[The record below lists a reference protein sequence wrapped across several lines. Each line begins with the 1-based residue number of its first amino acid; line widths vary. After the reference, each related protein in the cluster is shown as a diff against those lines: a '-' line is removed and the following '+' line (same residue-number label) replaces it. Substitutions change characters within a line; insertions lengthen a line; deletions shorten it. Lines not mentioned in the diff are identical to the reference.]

1 MDQPQVHIDS
11 NPDTANETKR
21 SDRGKT
27 FRIRAVPITWDSNRL
42 ASFLRD
48 STDDTHPTVL
58 SLAPEIHG
66 RTQTATA
73 TFLRVPPLP
82 RGAKSWR
89 IPLPAGNQL
98 QNKRQKSIELDG
110 DFLGVTTLYHPPP
123 HEHQTDIVAISGIGG
138 HAFGSFKERGGDYM
152 WLRDGLAD
160 DLTTARIMI
169 YGYKSTIPNS
179 KSMQNL
185 ADLALSFYSSLESLI
200 GDEEPKPIVFIAHSL
215 GGLIVKKALS
225 ELAKSE
231 NEVHVRLIQ
240 AVHGLVFFGV
250 PNDGMDIKS
259 LIPMAGDGPNRSLIE
274 SLSSSNSDVLR
285 TLHQEFHDILGS
297 GRMILCFYETEL
309 SPTAQMD
316 ENGKWSMRG
325 PETVLVT
332 QASAINCRRW
342 ETGSAYI
349 CPISRNH
356 SDMVKFEEEDEE
368 YEKVRGR
375 IRNIVRKAKIHPPVY
390 NVRSRAI
397 YDDAYSSNPPLV
409 MRTNQFT
416 DTQDTPTQIHSG
428 VNEFDGRHTSQDL
441 SYTQK
446 QEDETHQAEKD
457 ACLRSLGFSRIDDR
471 YHAIDAAHPGTCEWL
486 FETPSFQRWWHR
498 DEIELNNGVLW
509 IKGKPGAGKSTLM
522 KHILHWC
529 ENPDHLKP
537 KLIIRY
543 FFNARGVSEEK
554 SVLGMLRSMVNQLL
568 TEDSTIFDN
577 FFQIFRQRDANKQDW
592 VWEVAPLTNF
602 ILELAKNKAARPMV
616 ILIDAL
622 DECDESDVRLVVD
635 FLENLSCHA
644 TYSGFELR
652 ICLSSRHYPNITMNK
667 MVQLIVETDQGHEN
681 DISTYIKAK
690 LRVQDDGVQEKVQKK
705 ADGIFMWTVLV
716 VSILNKEFD
725 QGSREI
731 LEKTLEDVPGDLEEV
746 FANLL
751 LEDGKADPETALMF
765 QWVLFS
771 QKLLK
776 PQELFLAT
784 QMGLSP
790 DSDGVWDNSKYTL
803 DYIKRRIVSIS
814 KGLIE
819 VRSGSNKDDDPYVQ
833 FIHLSVKDFLSRNN
847 RLQALDPTIGHE
859 PVRLSH
865 RRLWRICWDCINR
878 FHAQNADFSNEDP
891 YFEAKL
897 SSPFIKYAAS
907 YLFDHANW
915 GISDQQKSSG
925 GWFQN
930 PFKSRNQ
937 DASKEDLEKWLNEHK
952 SWYELWQR
960 SPRYQSGLK
969 FQLDVSEGIVYVFSA
984 GGYAQLLRPLLKRKS
999 IDVRAQSAYHGT
1011 PLHAASYFG
1020 HIDIA
1025 QILLGAGVNVNTQG
1039 GRYGSALQAA
1049 STGGNKDI
1057 VQLLLDAGADVK
1069 ARGGRYGGALQA
1081 ASFNGKRDIVQ
1092 LLLHA
1097 GADLNAVGDEYGTAL
1112 YSAAYSGHIDAALLL
1127 LDEGADVN
1135 TQGGKFGNAL
1145 QAASRKGAQDIV
1157 ELLLNVGADVNAQGG
1172 KYHTA
1177 LQAASIDETEIVKVL
1192 LDAGADANAQGG
1204 HYGNALQAA
1213 CYHGATEIVPLLLAA
1228 GADANAKGEFGTP
1241 LQAAAQYIR
1250 VVGAREMVKQLLL
1263 DAGAVQDA
1271 ASSRGKVGGRKKVKP
1286 LVLIK

>member
-1 MDQPQVHIDS
+1 MDPPQVHIDGK
-11 NPDTANETKR
+11 PDTSNATQR

-27 FRIRAVPITWDSNRL
+27 FRIRAVPISWDSNRL

-82 RGAKSWR
+82 RGAKAWR
-89 IPLPAGNQL
+89 IPLPAGDQL

-110 DFLGVTTLYHPPP
+110 DFLGVTTLYQPPP

-179 KSMQNL
+179 KSMQTL
-185 ADLALSFYSSLESLI
+185 ADLALSFYTSLESLI
-200 GDEEPKPIVFIAHSL
+200 GDEDPKPIVFIAHSL
-215 GGLIVKKALS
+215 GGLIVKQALA
-225 ELAKSE
+225 ELSKSE
-231 NEVHVRLIQ
+231 NEVHVKLMQ

-274 SLSSSNSDVLR
+274 SLSSSNSQMLR
-285 TLHQEFHDILGS
+285 TLHQEFHDILANK
-297 GRMILCFYETEL
+297 
-309 SPTAQMD
+309 PQD
-316 ENGKWSMRG
+316 ENGKWSMKG

-390 NVRSRAI
+390 DIRSRAI
-397 YDDAYSSNPPLV
+397 YDNTYSSNAQLAV
-409 MRTNQFT
+409 RTNQFA
-416 DTQDTPTQIHSG
+416 DAQDTPTPVYSG
-428 VNEFDGRHTSQDL
+428 AADLSHTSKPEDG
-441 SYTQK
+441 TQ
-446 QEDETHQAEKD
+446 QEVKD
-457 ACLRSLGFSRIDDR
+457 AFLRSLGFSRIDDR

-486 FETPSFQRWWHR
+486 FETPSFHKWWNR
-498 DEIELNNGVLW
+498 DELELNNGVLW

-529 ENPDHLKP
+529 EDPDHFKP
-537 KLIIRY
+537 QLIVRY

-554 SVLGMLRSMVNQLL
+554 SVLGMLRSILIQLL

-577 FFQIFRQRDANKQDW
+577 FFQMFKQRDTTKQDW

-602 ILELAKNKAARPMV
+602 ILELAKKKATRPMV

-644 TYSGFELR
+644 IYSGFELR

-667 MVQLIVETDQGHEN
+667 MVQLIVETDLGHEN

-690 LRVQDDGVQEKVQKK
+690 LRVQDDGVQERVQKK

-751 LEDGKADPETALMF
+751 LEDGKADPEAALMF

-790 DSDGVWDNSKYTL
+790 DSNGVWDHSKFTL
-803 DYIKRRIVSIS
+803 DYIKRRIVAIS

-819 VRSGSNKDDDPYVQ
+819 VRSGGDNDDLYVQ

-847 RLQALDPTIGHE
+847 RLQALDPTIGQE

-865 RRLWRICWDCINR
+865 RRLWRICWDSINR
-878 FHAQNADFSNEDP
+878 FHAQNADFSNDDP
-891 YFEAKL
+891 YFESRL

-907 YLFDHANW
+907 FLFDHANW
-915 GISDQQKSSG
+915 GISDQHKGSG

-930 PFKSRNQ
+930 PFKTRTQ

-960 SPRYQSGLK
+960 SPRYQSGLS

-984 GGYAQLLRPLLKRKS
+984 GGYARLLRALLKRKS
-999 IDVRAQSAYHGT
+999 IDVRAQSDYHGT
-1011 PLHAASYFG
+1011 PIHAASYFG
-1020 HIDIA
+1020 RIDIA
-1025 QILLGAGVNVNTQG
+1025 HILLGAGVDVNAQG
-1039 GRYGSALQAA
+1039 GRYGTALQAA
-1049 STGGNKDI
+1049 STGGNKDL

-1097 GADLNAVGDEYGTAL
+1097 GADLNAVGGEHGTAL
-1112 YSAAYSGHIDAALLL
+1112 YSASYSGHIDTALLL

-1135 TQGGKFGNAL
+1135 TPGGKFGNAL
-1145 QAASRKGAQDIV
+1145 QAASRKGAQDIA
-1157 ELLLNVGADVNAQGG
+1157 ELLLTAGADVNAQGG

-1177 LQAASIDETEIVKVL
+1177 LQAASIDEMEVVTVL
-1192 LDAGADANAQGG
+1192 LAAGADVNAQGG
-1204 HYGNALQAA
+1204 YYGNALQAA
-1213 CYHGATEIVPLLLAA
+1213 TYHRAADIVSLLLAA
-1228 GADANAKGEFGTP
+1228 GADVNAKGTYGTP
-1241 LQAAAQYIR
+1241 LQAATQSAG
-1250 VVGAREMVKQLLL
+1250 VFGGEVVKQLLL
-1263 DAGAVQDA
+1263 DAGAVQDPV
-1271 ASSRGKVGGRKKVKP
+1271 SSRGKVGGRKKVKP
-1286 LVLIK
+1286 LVLTK